1 MHAILTRL
9 CLFLLLSCAVELFM
23 DEPGI
28 GFAGVHMLTAGAL
41 VQVLMPATGMPDPAA
56 WMARFGNGAQLWKRA
71 RQILPR
77 WHADLGQPQ
86 SFTYMSQG

>member
-1 MHAILTRL
+1 MPAILTRL

-23 DEPGI
+23 DEPGL
-28 GFAGVHMLTAGAL
+28 GFTGLNVVTSGAMI
-41 VQVLMPATGMPDPAA
+41 QVLMPATGMPDPAT
-56 WMARFGNGAQLWKRA
+56 WMAHFGNGAQLWKRA